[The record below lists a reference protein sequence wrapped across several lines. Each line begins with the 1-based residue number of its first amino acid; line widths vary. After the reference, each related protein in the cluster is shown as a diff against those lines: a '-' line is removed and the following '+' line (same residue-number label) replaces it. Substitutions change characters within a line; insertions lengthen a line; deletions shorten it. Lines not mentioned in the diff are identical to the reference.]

1 MIQTLQQLYP
11 SLTSGGLIIFCIF
24 LLLYLIRFIYLFLFT
39 GRILFRKKS
48 TEAEIINSPISL
60 ILTVRNEEELLLDNL
75 PTLLAIEG
83 ADYEV
88 IAVDD
93 FSQDNTYLV
102 LGSFKKQFQKLK
114 ISSLNEETRYS
125 FKLSQNIAL
134 KGASYDWVLPIAVAI
149 LKPDSNWLSAFANVT
164 NEKNNVV
171 IGYKTIEKE
180 HSFSN
185 HLYRVINFWL
195 FMKSTSYILNG
206 LPVVYS
212 DENVAF
218 KKQKYFEA
226 GGFGTKIKEPF
237 ANLELVINNF
247 IRKKSTEI
255 LFTSA
260 SIMRKKQ
267 QTNWDDFLD
276 LLKKSYR
283 IEKHLS
289 IKKQL
294 FLKLDEFSKFM
305 FLLSII
311 PTIILLPEYYII
323 FVSLLGIQ
331 AIAYLLIIKISL
343 NRLKEPKIF
352 ISSLVYGILI
362 PLINLPYRWYFN
374 YRSRKNKWRNTN

>member
-39 GRILFRKKS
+39 GRILFRKKKIP
-48 TEAEIINSPISL
+48 ENIIGSPISL
-60 ILTVRNEEELLLDNL
+60 ILAVRNEEELLRDNL
-75 PTLLAIEG
+75 PALLNIDG

-149 LKPDSNWLSAFANVT
+149 LNPDSNWLSAFAKVT

-185 HLYRVINFWL
+185 HLYRVSNFWL
-195 FMKSTSYILNG
+195 FMKSTGYILNG

-218 KKQKYFEA
+218 RKQKYFEA

-247 IRKKSTEI
+247 IQKKSTEI

-260 SIMRKKQ
+260 STMRKYQ
-267 QTNWDDFLD
+267 PTNWDDFLD